1 MGNELERLRTELRS
15 LASVRLDAHLS
26 QEQARR
32 YGHLC
37 RRELELIG
45 LSAKGTA
52 PPRTRP

>member
-52 PPRTRP
+52 PPRTRS